1 MLAMSGSVGF
11 GRVAG
16 GAANVEIALRDVRDS
31 DLPVFWAQ
39 TSDERA
45 QYMAAVTRGYHYD
58 RAAFDAHWAKV
69 RSDPAV
75 IVRTVLADGEVAG
88 HAAVFGPPDE
98 REVSTLAVTRDLR
111 GRCRTIGIRSHPER
125 RIRHLS
131 PQSQTGPAVSTSSS
145 PHRTAV
151 RQWPTV
157 PGRRATNLVRAHMPA
172 PVPRSRR
179 RPPPISRTDS

>member
-1 MLAMSGSVGF
+1 MLRRSGLAQLAKTVGF
-11 GRVAG
+11 GRAAG

-31 DLPVFWAQ
+31 DLPAFWAQ

-45 QYMAAVTRGYHYD
+45 QHMAAVTRGYHYD

-98 REVSTLAVTRDLR
+98 REVTYSVDRAYWGRGVATAALSALLGLERTRPLHAHAAADNAGSIRVLQKCGFAVTGRGRIFARARGEEIDEVALTLA
-111 GRCRTIGIRSHPER
+111 
-125 RIRHLS
+125 
-131 PQSQTGPAVSTSSS
+131 
-145 PHRTAV
+145 
-151 RQWPTV
+151 
-157 PGRRATNLVRAHMPA
+157 
-172 PVPRSRR
+172 
-179 RPPPISRTDS
+179 